1 MTDDSKRYNGWS
13 NYETWCVNLWLTND
27 EASERHWRGIAEEL
41 KGEPSLNRHW
51 TDEEYRTFTLSD
63 QLKEEITDS
72 MPEVPG
78 MWSDL
83 LRSSLEEVDWH
94 EIADAFLED

>member
-1 MTDDSKRYNGWS
+1 MADYNGWT

-27 EASERHWRGIAEEL
+27 EGSERFWRREADKLKEESSTNPHWSDA
-41 KGEPSLNRHW
+41 
-51 TDEEYRTFTLSD
+51 EYRTFTLAD
-63 QLKEEITDS
+63 RLKDAVEES
-72 MPEVPG
+72 MPAVEG

-83 LRSSLEEVDWH
+83 LTSALSEVNWH